1 MANTI
6 PKAFFA
12 YPSGGDTLKEAI
24 RDAVPI
30 LNKSRLVNIKRW
42 EECSIG
48 GNFIINTICAAI
60 DEAELFFADLTGLNP
75 NVMFELGYA
84 IAHDKRIWL
93 IFDDTHKDAKKMFN
107 QLRILTT
114 VGYVQ
119 CCNFDDIIK
128 GFHREKPYASIEN
141 TIFRSEIEHNLEESG
156 SPRIF
161 HLKREYEDQPAVRV
175 SNLLQKKFP
184 KRIIVDDPRE
194 STVQSLA
201 WYGSNVFN
209 CSGVVCHFMSPN
221 REGGY
226 IQTARHALVCGMAY
240 GWKKPLLMLA
250 EDDFW
255 APIDYRDRLRHYK
268 TTTDALR
275 YLEEWLLPVE
285 QALKSKQEATEVQHV
300 TKLARDLKSL
310 RFGNH
315 VAEYE
320 EERLIGEYF
329 ISTAAY
335 DEAVRGN
342 QTLFIG
348 RKGSGK
354 TANLLKLKD
363 ELSDELSG
371 NEQNVVCVIKPQRF
385 QMLGIVGLLK
395 QYQHE
400 NVKAYA
406 VESLWKF
413 LLLTE
418 IANVLYNNP
427 PPGQSADVVKRFSN
441 FIEKNKEMIC
451 EDFSIRL
458 EACIQDLKKT
468 TGKSNDTNSY
478 FPVSEILHTHP
489 LRQLRIELGNF
500 LSNEQRVAILVD
512 NLDQAWERQNNIEA
526 LSEILWSLLEVA
538 KQLPIE
544 LQQQSSKKQRIKLS
558 LTIFLRSDIFY
569 RIRQVADEPD
579 KMTYS
584 LLKWND
590 PELLSI
596 IEERFCSSYNTEESA
611 ILWDEYFC
619 PTVNETPTKEYIT
632 STILKRPRDIIFF
645 VNEAIR
651 SAINKRHPRIEKED
665 ILEAEKQY
673 FSQALDSIKSENT
686 SPDINLENV
695 IYEFAGMPVNVSKN
709 QVVKALQSAGISD
722 ERIDPTIELLHD
734 LTFLGIEVREDKFV
748 FSQEPESS
756 HKNKIMARRFAER
769 KNQEKRFQIHKA
781 FRTFL
786 ETEEI

>member
-1 MANTI
+1 MFRWQIGSKLERFIHWSA
-6 PKAFFA
+6 K
-12 YPSGGDTLKEAI
+12 DTRFQI
-24 RDAVPI
+24 N
-30 LNKSRLVNIKRW
+30 NKNNCDRLLVNIKRW
-42 EECSIG
+42 EEYSIG
-48 GNFIINTICAAI
+48 GNFIINTICDAI

-119 CCNFDDIIK
+119 CYNSDDIIK
-128 GFHREKPYASIEN
+128 GFHKEKPYASIED
-141 TIFRSEIEHNLEESG
+141 TIFRSEIEHNLEKSG

-184 KRIIVDDPRE
+184 KRITVDDPRE

-285 QALKSKQEATEVQHV
+285 QALKSKQDATEVQHV
-300 TKLARDLKSL
+300 AKLARDLKSL

-320 EERLIGEYF
+320 EERLVGEYF
-329 ISTAAY
+329 IPTAAY

-363 ELSDELSG
+363 ELSKQ
-371 NEQNVVCVIKPQRF
+371 EQNVVCVIKPQRF
-385 QMLGIVGLLK
+385 QMLGIVDLLK
-395 QYQHE
+395 QYQHR

-441 FIEKNKEMIC
+441 FIEKNKKMIC

-458 EACIQDLKKT
+458 EACIQNLKKT
-468 TGKSNDTNSY
+468 IRESNDANSY
-478 FPVSEILHTHP
+478 FPVSEILHTHA
-489 LRQLRIELGNF
+489 LRQLRIEIGNF

-538 KQLPIE
+538 RQLPIE
-544 LQQQSSKKQRIKLS
+544 LQHQSSKKQRIKLS

-611 ILWDEYFC
+611 ILWDQYFC
-619 PTVNETPTKEYIT
+619 PTVNGTPTKEYIT

-645 VNEAIR
+645 VKTAVTT
-651 SAINKRHPRIEKED
+651 ALKKRHPLIEEED
-665 ILEAEKQY
+665 IFEAEKQY
-673 FSQALDSIKSENT
+673 FSQILDSIKAENT
-686 SPDINLENV
+686 SPDINLEDI
-695 IYEFAGMPVNVSKN
+695 IYEFIGMPVTLSKS
-709 QVVKALQSAGISD
+709 QVIEVLQSVGISD
-722 ERIDPTIELLHD
+722 ERIKFTIDVLHD
-734 LTFLGIEVREDKFV
+734 LTFLGIEIGENSFV
-748 FSQEPESS
+748 FSEEPESS
-756 HKNKIMARRFAER
+756 RKNKIIARNFA
-769 KNQEKRFQIHKA
+769 KKKGQEERFQIHKA
-781 FRTFL
+781 FRAFL
-786 ETEEI
+786 ETEDV

>member
-1 MANTI
+1 MSNTI

-12 YPSGGDTLKEAI
+12 YPSSGDTLKEAI
-24 RDAVPI
+24 RDAVPK
-30 LNKSRLVNIKRW
+30 LNKSRLVNIKSW
-42 EECSIG
+42 EECNSS
-48 GNFIINTICAAI
+48 GNFIIKTIRQEI
-60 DEAELFFADLTGLNP
+60 DEAELFFADLTGLNH

-93 IFDDTHKDAKKMFN
+93 IFDDTYTEAKKLFN
-107 QLRILTT
+107 QLGVLST
-114 VGYVQ
+114 VAYTR
-119 CCNFDDIIK
+119 CCNSDDIVK
-128 GFHREKPYASIEN
+128 GFHKERPYASIEN
-141 TIFRSEIEHNLEESG
+141 TLFEDEIKPSLKDNSYP
-156 SPRIF
+156 SIF
-161 HLKREYEDQPAVRV
+161 HLKREHEDQAAVRV
-175 SNLLQKKFP
+175 SNSLQKTFA
-184 KRIIVDDPRE
+184 KRITIDDPRE

-209 CSGVVCHFMSPN
+209 CNGMVCHFMSLK

-240 GWKKPLLMLA
+240 GWEKPLLMLA
-250 EDDFW
+250 EDDFLP
-255 APIDYRDRLRHYK
+255 PIDFRDDLRSYK
-268 TTTDALR
+268 TAADALR
-275 YLEEWLLPVE
+275 YLKEWLPPVE
-285 QALKSKQEATEVQHV
+285 QTMKVTQEATGVQHTARLV
-300 TKLARDLKSL
+300 RDLRNL

-315 VAEYE
+315 VAENE
-320 EERLIGEYF
+320 EDSLVGEYF
-329 ISTAAY
+329 IPTAAY
-335 DEAVRGN
+335 EDALKGN
-342 QTLFIG
+342 QNLFIG

-354 TANLLKLKD
+354 TANLVKLKD
-363 ELSDELSG
+363 ELSRR
-371 NEQNVVCVIKPQRF
+371 EQNVVCVIKPQRS
-385 QMLGIVGLLK
+385 QMLGIVDLLK
-395 QYQHE
+395 QYQHR
-400 NVKAYA
+400 NVKANA

-441 FIEKNKEMIC
+441 FIEKNKEIIY

-458 EACIQDLKKT
+458 EDCIQNLKKT
-468 TGKSNDTNSY
+468 TRESNDTNSY
-478 FPVSEILHTHP
+478 FPVSEILHTHT
-489 LRQLRIELGNF
+489 LRQLRIELGKF
-500 LSNEQRVAILVD
+500 LSNDQRVAILVD
-512 NLDQAWERQNNIEA
+512 NLDQAWERKNNIEA
-526 LSEILWSLLEVA
+526 LSEILWSLLEVT

-544 LQQQSSKKQRIKLS
+544 LQQQSNKEQRIKLS

-579 KMTYS
+579 KMIYS
-584 LLKWND
+584 LLKWDD

-596 IEERFCSSYNTEESA
+596 IEERFCSSFDTPEPA

-619 PTVNETPTKEYIT
+619 PTVNGTPTKEYIT

-651 SAINKRHPRIEKED
+651 SAINKRHPKIEKED
-665 ILEAEKQY
+665 ILETEKRY
-673 FSQALDSIKSENT
+673 FLQALDSIQSENA

-734 LTFLGIEVREDKFV
+734 LTFLGIEVREDQFA
-748 FSQEPESS
+748 FSEEPESS
-756 HKNKIMARRFAER
+756 RKNKILARNFAR
-769 KNQEKRFQIHKA
+769 SKKQEERFQIHKA
-781 FRTFL
+781 FRAFL
-786 ETEEI
+786 ETEDV

>member
-1 MANTI
+1 MANTT

-12 YPSGGDTLKEAI
+12 YPSSGQTLKEAI
-24 RDAVPI
+24 QDAVPI
-30 LNKSRLVNIKRW
+30 LNKSKLVNIKRW
-42 EECSIG
+42 EEYSIG
-48 GNFIINTICAAI
+48 GNFIINTICDAI

-93 IFDDTHKDAKKMFN
+93 IFDNTYKDAKKKFN
-107 QLRILTT
+107 QLNILAT
-114 VGYVQ
+114 VGYIR
-119 CCNFDDIIK
+119 CCNSDDIIK
-128 GFHREKPYASIEN
+128 GFYKEKPFASLED
-141 TIFRSEIEHNLEESG
+141 TIFRNQIERNLEENG
-156 SPRIF
+156 SPCIF

-175 SNLLQKKFP
+175 SNLLQKKFS
-184 KRIIVDDPRE
+184 KRITVDDPRE
-194 STVQSLA
+194 STTQSLP
-201 WYGSNVFN
+201 WYGNNVFN

-221 REGGY
+221 REGGD

-250 EDDFW
+250 EDDFS

-268 TTTDALR
+268 AAAEAIT
-275 YLEEWLLPVE
+275 YLEEWLPPVE
-285 QALKSKQEATEVQHV
+285 QAMKVTQEATEVQY
-300 TKLARDLKSL
+300 TARLARDLKSL

-320 EERLIGEYF
+320 EEKLVGEYF
-329 ISTAAY
+329 IPTAAY

-363 ELSDELSG
+363 ELSRHE
-371 NEQNVVCVIKPQRF
+371 ENVVCVIKPQRF
-385 QMLGIVGLLK
+385 QMLGIVDLLK
-395 QYQHE
+395 QYQHR

-427 PPGQSADVVKRFSN
+427 PPSQSADEVKRFSD
-441 FIEKNKEMIC
+441 FIEKNKEIIC

-458 EACIQDLKKT
+458 EACIKNLKKT
-468 TGKSNDTNSY
+468 TRESNDTNSY
-478 FPVSEILHTHP
+478 FPVSEILHTHTM
-489 LRQLRIELGNF
+489 RQLRIELGNF

-544 LQQQSSKKQRIKLS
+544 LQQQSNKEERIKLS

-579 KMTYS
+579 KMTHS
-584 LLKWND
+584 LLKWDD

-611 ILWDEYFC
+611 ILWERYFC
-619 PTVNETPTKEYIT
+619 PTVNGTSTKEYIT

-651 SAINKRHPRIEKED
+651 SAINKRHPKIEKAD
-665 ILEAEKQY
+665 IFEAEKKY
-673 FSQALDSIKSENT
+673 FSQVFDSIKSENT
-686 SPDINLENV
+686 SPDIDLESV

-709 QVVKALQSAGISD
+709 QVVEALQSAGISD
-722 ERIDPTIELLHD
+722 ERIDSTIELLYD
-734 LTFLGIEVREDKFV
+734 LTFLGIEVREDQFA
-748 FSQEPESS
+748 FSEEPESS
-756 HKNKIMARRFAER
+756 RKNKIIARNFAKR
-769 KNQEKRFQIHKA
+769 KKQEERFQIHKA
-781 FRTFL
+781 FRAFL

>member
-1 MANTI
+1 MANTT

-12 YPSGGDTLKEAI
+12 YPSSGDTLKEAI
-24 RDAVPI
+24 RDAVPK
-30 LNKSRLVNIKRW
+30 LNKSRLVNIKSW
-42 EECSIG
+42 EECNSS
-48 GNFIINTICAAI
+48 GNFIIKTIRQEI
-60 DEAELFFADLTGLNP
+60 DEAELFFADLTGLNH

-93 IFDDTHKDAKKMFN
+93 IFDDTYTEAKKLFN
-107 QLRILTT
+107 QLGVLST
-114 VGYVQ
+114 VAYTR
-119 CCNFDDIIK
+119 CCNSDDIVK
-128 GFHREKPYASIEN
+128 GFHKERPYASIEN
-141 TIFRSEIEHNLEESG
+141 TLFEDEIKPSLRDNSYP
-156 SPRIF
+156 SIF
-161 HLKREYEDQPAVRV
+161 HLKREHEDQAAVRV
-175 SNLLQKKFP
+175 SNSLQKTFA
-184 KRIIVDDPRE
+184 KRITIDDPRE

-209 CSGVVCHFMSPN
+209 CNGMVCHFMSLK

-240 GWKKPLLMLA
+240 GWEKPLLMLA
-250 EDDFW
+250 EDDFLP
-255 APIDYRDRLRHYK
+255 PIDFRDDLRSYK
-268 TTTDALR
+268 TAADALR
-275 YLEEWLLPVE
+275 YLKEWLPPVE
-285 QALKSKQEATEVQHV
+285 QTMKVTQEATGVQHTARLV
-300 TKLARDLKSL
+300 RDLRNL

-315 VAEYE
+315 VAENE
-320 EERLIGEYF
+320 EDNLVGEYF
-329 ISTAAY
+329 IPTAAY
-335 DEAVRGN
+335 EDALKGN
-342 QTLFIG
+342 QNLFIG

-354 TANLLKLKD
+354 TANLVKLKD
-363 ELSDELSG
+363 ELSRR
-371 NEQNVVCVIKPQRF
+371 EQNVVCVIKPQRS
-385 QMLGIVGLLK
+385 QMLGIVDLLK
-395 QYQHE
+395 QYQHR
-400 NVKAYA
+400 NVKANA

-441 FIEKNKEMIC
+441 FIEKNKEIIY

-458 EACIQDLKKT
+458 EDCIQNLKKT
-468 TGKSNDTNSY
+468 TRESNDTNSY
-478 FPVSEILHTHP
+478 FPVSEILHTHT
-489 LRQLRIELGNF
+489 LRQLRIELGKF
-500 LSNEQRVAILVD
+500 LSNDQRVAILVD
-512 NLDQAWERQNNIEA
+512 NLDQAWEQKNNIEA
-526 LSEILWSLLEVA
+526 LSEILWSLLEVT

-544 LQQQSSKKQRIKLS
+544 LQQQSNKEQRIKLS

-579 KMTYS
+579 KMIYS
-584 LLKWND
+584 LLKWDD

-596 IEERFCSSYNTEESA
+596 IEERFCSSFDTPEPA

>member
-1 MANTI
+1 MATT

-12 YPSGGDTLKEAI
+12 YPFSGQTLKEAI
-24 RDAVPI
+24 QDAVPK
-30 LNKSRLVNIKRW
+30 LNKSGLINIKSW
-42 EECSIG
+42 EECNPSS
-48 GNFIINTICAAI
+48 GNFIIKTIRQAI
-60 DEAELFFADLTGLNP
+60 DEAELFFADLTGLNH

-84 IAHDKRIWL
+84 IAHNKRIWL
-93 IFDDTHKDAKKMFN
+93 IFDDTYTEAKKLFN
-107 QLRILTT
+107 QLGVLST
-114 VGYVQ
+114 VAYTR
-119 CCNFDDIIK
+119 CCNSDDIVK
-128 GFHREKPYASIEN
+128 GFHKERPYASIEN
-141 TIFRSEIEHNLEESG
+141 TLFQDEIERSLKDNRDPS
-156 SPRIF
+156 IF
-161 HLKREYEDQPAVRV
+161 HLKREHEDQAAVHV
-175 SNLLQKKFP
+175 STLLQKIFA
-184 KRIIVDDPRE
+184 KRITIDDPRE

-209 CSGVVCHFMSPN
+209 CNGMVCHFMSLK

-250 EDDFW
+250 EDDFHP
-255 APIDYRDRLRHYK
+255 PIDFRDDLRSYK
-268 TTTDALR
+268 TAADALR
-275 YLEEWLLPVE
+275 YLKEWLPPVE
-285 QALKSKQEATEVQHV
+285 QAMKVAQEATGVQY
-300 TKLARDLKSL
+300 TARLARDLKSL

-320 EERLIGEYF
+320 EEKLVGEYF
-329 ISTAAY
+329 IPTAAY

-363 ELSDELSG
+363 ELSRH
-371 NEQNVVCVIKPQRF
+371 EQNVVCVIKPQRF
-385 QMLGIVGLLK
+385 QMLGIVDLLK
-395 QYQHE
+395 QYQHR

-406 VESLWKF
+406 VDSLWKF

-418 IANVLYNNP
+418 IAKVLYNNP

-441 FIEKNKEMIC
+441 FIEKNEEMIC

-458 EACIQDLKKT
+458 EACIKNLKKT
-468 TGKSNDTNSY
+468 TRESNDTNSY
-478 FPVSEILHTHP
+478 FPVSEILHTHT

-544 LQQQSSKKQRIKLS
+544 LQQQRNKKQRIKLS

-569 RIRQVADEPD
+569 RIRQVTDEPD
-579 KMTYS
+579 KMTSS
-584 LLKWND
+584 LLKWDD

-611 ILWDEYFC
+611 ILWDRYFC
-619 PTVNETPTKEYIT
+619 PTVNGTSTKEYIT

-651 SAINKRHPRIEKED
+651 SAINKRHPKIEKAD
-665 ILEAEKQY
+665 IFEAEKQY
-673 FSQALDSIKSENT
+673 FSQVLDSIKSENT
-686 SPDINLENV
+686 SPDINLESV

-709 QVVKALQSAGISD
+709 QVVEALQSAGISD
-722 ERIDPTIELLHD
+722 ERIDSTIELLYD
-734 LTFLGIEVREDKFV
+734 LTFLGIEVREDQFA
-748 FSQEPESS
+748 FSEEPENSR
-756 HKNKIMARRFAER
+756 KNKIIARNFAKR
-769 KNQEKRFQIHKA
+769 KKQEERFQIHKA
-781 FRTFL
+781 FRAFL
-786 ETEEI
+786 ETEDN

>member
-12 YPSGGDTLKEAI
+12 YPSSGQTLKEAI
-24 RDAVPI
+24 QDAVPK
-30 LNKSRLVNIKRW
+30 LNNSRLVNITRW
-42 EECSIG
+42 EDCSPS
-48 GNFIINTICAAI
+48 GNFIIKTIRKAI
-60 DEAELFFADLTGLNP
+60 DEAELFFADLTGLNH

-84 IAHDKRIWL
+84 IAHNKRIWL
-93 IFDDTHKDAKKMFN
+93 IFDDTYTEGKKMFH
-107 QLRILTT
+107 QLRVLST
-114 VGYVQ
+114 VGYTR
-119 CCNFDDIIK
+119 CCNSDDIVK
-128 GFHREKPYASIEN
+128 GFHKERPYASIEN
-141 TIFRSEIEHNLEESG
+141 TTFHNEIEPNLEESG
-156 SPRIF
+156 SAHIF
-161 HLKREYEDQPAVRV
+161 HLKREHEDQAAVNV
-175 SNLLQKKFP
+175 SNLLQRKFS
-184 KRIIVDDPRE
+184 KRITIDDPRE
-194 STVQSLA
+194 STVQPLA
-201 WYGSNVFN
+201 WYGRNVFD
-209 CSGVVCHFMSPN
+209 CSGVICHFMSSN

-226 IQTARHALVCGMAY
+226 IQTARHALVCGMAS

-250 EDDFW
+250 EDDFLP
-255 APIDYRDRLRHYK
+255 PIDFRDDLRSYK
-268 TTTDALR
+268 TVAEAR
-275 YLEEWLLPVE
+275 SYLDEWLPPVE
-285 QALKSKQEATEVQHV
+285 QTMKVTQEATGIQH
-300 TKLARDLKSL
+300 TARLARNLKSL
-310 RFGNH
+310 RFGNP

-320 EERLIGEYF
+320 EEERLVSEYF
-329 ISTAAY
+329 IPTAAY

-363 ELSDELSG
+363 ELSRH
-371 NEQNVVCVIKPQRF
+371 EQNVVCVIKPQRF
-385 QMLGIVGLLK
+385 QMLGIVDILK
-395 QYQHE
+395 QYQHRD
-400 NVKAYA
+400 VKAYA

-418 IANVLYNNP
+418 IANALYNNP
-427 PPGQSADVVKRFSN
+427 PPSQSTDVVKRFSN

-458 EACIQDLKKT
+458 EACIKNLKKT
-468 TGKSNDTNSY
+468 TRESNDTNSY
-478 FPVSEILHTHP
+478 FPVSEILHTHT

-544 LQQQSSKKQRIKLS
+544 LQQQSNKEQRIKLS

-579 KMTYS
+579 KMTHS
-584 LLKWND
+584 PLKWNA

-611 ILWDEYFC
+611 ILWDQYLC
-619 PTVNETPTKEYIT
+619 PTVNGTPTEEYIT

-645 VNEAIR
+645 VSEAIR
-651 SAINKRHPRIEKED
+651 SALNNRNPRVEEED
-665 ILEAEKQY
+665 ILAAEKQY

-686 SPDINLENV
+686 SPDINLETV
-695 IYEFAGMPVNVSKN
+695 IYEFVGKPVNVYKN
-709 QVVKALQSAGISD
+709 QVVEILQSAGISD
-722 ERIDPTIELLHD
+722 ERIDSTIELLHD
-734 LTFLGIEVREDKFV
+734 LTFLGIEVREDQFA
-748 FSQEPESS
+748 FSEDPESS
-756 HKNKIMARRFAER
+756 RKNKILARNFA
-769 KNQEKRFQIHKA
+769 KMKQQEERFQIHKA
-781 FRTFL
+781 FRAFL
-786 ETEEI
+786 ETEEV